1 MRCLLV
7 ICFPIAWPI
16 AKMLDC
22 LLGHDEGNFYEGAQ
36 MAAALEIHKERGH
49 LSTEEAAIMQGALSM
64 ARKRSQA
71 GVPVPSGSLFII
83 PH

>member
-49 LSTEEAAIMQGALSM
+49 LSTEVL
-64 ARKRSQA
+64 
-71 GVPVPSGSLFII
+71 
-83 PH
+83 